1 MTAIELLKALRQGFL
16 MLLVW
21 NFILSGIIIFDKVS
35 ENQESLNEQICN
47 LEAIPQYEL
56 VEVK

>member
-16 MLLVW
+16 VLLIW

-35 ENQESLNEQICN
+35 ENQEELSTRICQEE
-47 LEAIPQYEL
+47 LIPIDDLGE
-56 VEVK
+56 